1 MRIMTKLLALMLAL
15 MLTACAALAE
25 DGDQLLDIQ
34 SKGEIVVATEGAWA
48 PWTYHDEA
56 GTLVG
61 FDVEV
66 AQAIAAKLGVTA
78 TFAETEWDGIFA
90 GLDSGRYDIAA
101 NGVEITDERAE
112 TYDFSVPYGYIR
124 TALIVRG
131 DNEDITSFED
141 LNGKHTANSIA
152 STYMTLA
159 ESYGVLLYCNTFSAQ
174 EIRIIT
180 ASPEFAARLP
190 RLFKRAFGL
199 GFDVLP
205 KEGTAGKS
213 SFKITDR
220 DKLKKIFDAFGAEI
234 DGTVSHHINFG
245 VIEDDCCR
253 ASFIRGAF
261 LAGGSVTDPEKR
273 YHLEL
278 ATPHHSVSREA
289 YSVLLELGFTPKE
302 TQRGG
307 NWLLYFKQADFIAD
321 FFTAIGAPGTAMNI
335 MTAKVEKEMRN
346 TITRRVNCD
355 SANADKVVA
364 AAQEQIDAI
373 RRIVREYGIDAL
385 PEPLKDAALLRIANP
400 EASLADL
407 ATLSYPPV
415 TKSCLSHRLKKIM
428 SFKPEE

>member
-1 MRIMTKLLALMLAL
+1 MSFSSEAKAELCQQRPDKKC
-15 MLTACAALAE
+15 CA
-25 DGDQLLDIQ
+25 
-34 SKGEIVVATEGAWA
+34 
-48 PWTYHDEA
+48 
-56 GTLVG
+56 
-61 FDVEV
+61 
-66 AQAIAAKLGVTA
+66 
-78 TFAETEWDGIFA
+78 
-90 GLDSGRYDIAA
+90 
-101 NGVEITDERAE
+101 
-112 TYDFSVPYGYIR
+112 
-124 TALIVRG
+124 
-131 DNEDITSFED
+131 
-141 LNGKHTANSIA
+141 
-152 STYMTLA
+152 LA

-364 AAQEQIDAI
+364 AAQEQIDAPTM
-373 RRIVREYGIDAL
+373 GGMNM
-385 PEPLKDAALLRIANP
+385 K
-400 EASLADL
+400 
-407 ATLSYPPV
+407 
-415 TKSCLSHRLKKIM
+415 
-428 SFKPEE
+428 

>member
-1 MRIMTKLLALMLAL
+1 MSFSSDAKAELCRVP
-15 MLTACAALAE
+15 LTRRCCA
-25 DGDQLLDIQ
+25 
-34 SKGEIVVATEGAWA
+34 
-48 PWTYHDEA
+48 
-56 GTLVG
+56 
-61 FDVEV
+61 
-66 AQAIAAKLGVTA
+66 
-78 TFAETEWDGIFA
+78 
-90 GLDSGRYDIAA
+90 
-101 NGVEITDERAE
+101 RAE
-112 TYDFSVPYGYIR
+112 
-124 TALIVRG
+124 A
-131 DNEDITSFED
+131 
-141 LNGKHTANSIA
+141 
-152 STYMTLA
+152 
-159 ESYGVLLYCNTFSAQ
+159 YGVLLYAGSFSPT
-174 EIRIIT
+174 EVRIVT
-180 ASPEFAARLP
+180 ESEDFAARLP
-190 RLFKRAFGL
+190 KLFQKAFGVR
-199 GFDVLP
+199 FDAQ
-205 KEGTAGKS
+205 ESGSKS
-213 SFKITDR
+213 IFRITDGQ
-220 DKLKKIFDAFGAEI
+220 KLAVILEALGYDPDQHYALH
-234 DGTVSHHINFG
+234 VNFALL
-245 VIEDDCCR
+245 EEECCR
-253 ASFIRGAF
+253 ASFLRGAF
-261 LAGGSVTDPEKR
+261 LAGGSVTDPLKR